1 VAEAEPGCPIPDC
14 NEILGDERFDG
25 KWRDLCLRFGIKSIR
40 SAPVKEP
47 EGLAVGSFV
56 LGYQDV
62 STDERWDQALM
73 ATFAELGLKPFDFI
87 GHAVAGAH

>member
-1 VAEAEPGCPIPDC
+1 MKS
-14 NEILGDERFDG
+14 LGTSVLMARG
-25 KWRDLCLRFGIKSIR
+25 VLCVRFGIKSIR

-56 LGYQDV
+56 LGYQDA

-73 ATFAELGLKPFDFI
+73 ATFAELGFEAIRLYRI
-87 GHAVAGAH
+87 LAVAGAH